1 MGILAISTFALRAS
15 SISWTYTTVSAKI
28 PVATHTRAPLPKGLS
43 LTHNMKRDTSA
54 QNIIDETTLA
64 VVLTRDAFYFGTA
77 KSFTDDYRNIRDKF
91 YIKHMNSAPQVDVL
105 KKTIIT
111 WAKANQYNFGKK
123 VILVPT
129 DEIPMPVL
137 IQVMASLRKDDQFK
151 EIVLGN
157 GLI

>member
-1 MGILAISTFALRAS
+1 
-15 SISWTYTTVSAKI
+15 
-28 PVATHTRAPLPKGLS
+28 
-43 LTHNMKRDTSA
+43 MKRDTSA

-91 YIKHMNSAPQVDVL
+91 YIKHMNNAPQRCS
-105 KKTIIT
+105 KTIIT

-129 DEIPMPVL
+129 DEIPMVL

-151 EIVLGN
+151 EIVRQWTY
-157 GLI
+157 IMEKIIQ